1 MKYGKISHIIFFRIQ
16 IIVLYNIHDDR
27 SKNCEAY
34 LLTVVL
40 DLDSLF
46 LTNYFR
52 NEIKVENE
60 IMKVMRNEKNE
71 NNFVLMF

>member
-27 SKNCEAY
+27 SNCEAY
-34 LLTVVL
+34 VLTVL
-40 DLDSLF
+40 DLDSPF
-46 LTNYFR
+46 LTNYFP

-60 IMKVMRNEKNE
+60 IMKVIRNEKNE

>member
-27 SKNCEAY
+27 SENCEAY
-34 LLTVVL
+34 VLTVL
-40 DLDSLF
+40 DLDSPF
-46 LTNYFR
+46 LTNYFP